1 MNGLQKMYYIGFNNS
16 ANTQQKDFP
25 QYWKKKLL
33 FLKDLQAKS
42 DNELTNSLSSFS
54 SIIYVF
60 GSNFVF
66 QLWQKYIHV
75 LSSK

>member
-1 MNGLQKMYYIGFNNS
+1 MSVLQKMYFIGFNNS
-16 ANTQQKDFP
+16 ANKQQKLFP
-25 QYWKKKLL
+25 AISKQKLL

-54 SIIYVF
+54 SIICVF

-66 QLWQKYIHV
+66 QL
-75 LSSK
+75 